1 MKLFE
6 VLSKFWRS
14 YGDALS
20 SEEVHRVIVVTG
32 SAVAGVPILVMLSIA
47 SMVQQRLKLGIF
59 LLVAAVVVSI
69 LACGMRR
76 GFSISRTAHLFTA
89 SLSLLF
95 FTLALSGGVNTTGYL
110 WAFPFPLVIS
120 MLYRTRTALIISL
133 LFILGIVSCMLLSQ
147 LIPGGAVY
155 PWTLGVRT
163 GLVLLLMTAL
173 LAVHGTARGALLAR
187 NGSLDQNLQQ
197 LQQAQE
203 KLVEAEKMATIGR
216 LAAGI
221 AHEVNNPVGFVASN
235 MTTLK
240 SYVTRLKEVLTLY
253 DKNAEEK
260 VIERHKKHVKYTTI
274 SEDIDALIME
284 NLEGLARITNIVNDL
299 KKFVRKDTDTG
310 PGIADINE
318 GLRSVLLLS
327 KNEWKYT
334 VDVHTEYGTV
344 DPVPGR
350 INELNQVFL
359 NMIVNAVQA
368 WRELGRQERGNLT
381 IQTWSEEQWVLCSIR
396 DNGPGIP
403 PEVRDSIFEPFFTTK
418 EAGVGTGLGLS
429 IAWDIIV
436 NRHKGTIAVESEIG
450 KGTCFTIKLPRRTD
464 SAESEKI

>member
-6 VLSKFWRS
+6 ALSKFWRT

-20 SEEVHRVIVVTG
+20 SVEVHRVIVVTG
-32 SAVAGVPILVMLSIA
+32 SAVAGVPILVVLAIA
-47 SMVQQRLKLGIF
+47 SLLQQRVGLGVF
-59 LLVAAVVVSI
+59 LFVVAVVVSV

-89 SLSLLF
+89 TLSVVF
-95 FTLALSGGVNTTGYL
+95 CILALSGGVATTGYL
-110 WAFPFPLVIS
+110 WTFPFPVVIS
-120 MLYRTRTALIISL
+120 MLYRTRTAVVISM
-133 LFILGIVSCMLLSQ
+133 LFIMGIVCCMMVSSM
-147 LIPGGAVY
+147 IPGGAVY
-155 PWTLGVRT
+155 PGALGVRV
-163 GLVLLLMTAL
+163 GLVLVLMTAL
-173 LAVHGTARGALLAR
+173 LAVHGTARAALLATNR
-187 NGSLDQNLQQ
+187 SLDQNLQQ
-197 LQQAQE
+197 LQDAQE

-299 KKFVRKDTDTG
+299 KKFVRKDNDTG
-310 PGIADINE
+310 PGVADINE

-334 VDVHTEYGTV
+334 MDVHTEYGTV

-368 WRELGRQERGNLT
+368 WRELGRQDRGNLT
-381 IQTWSEEQWVLCSIR
+381 IQTWSEEQWVLCAIR

-436 NRHKGTIAVESEIG
+436 NRHKGTIAVESDVG
-450 KGTCFTIKLPRRTD
+450 KGTCFTIKLPRRTETAQ
-464 SAESEKI
+464 SV